1 MSDVPPIVLSTI
13 ICDRVL
19 LDAPTKTS
27 SIISIRDRILAAKY
41 PARHP
46 QLFFF
51 AEMTNG
57 HEDTEIKV
65 CLVDVQNNDKVMAEK
80 VSKIKFEDVKRI
92 VTIVLGFEG
101 LVFPHP
107 GEYYFQLYAGN
118 ELLSSRRIV
127 CFEIKA
133 NQKNDPNQEQSPNQ

>member
-27 SIISIRDRILAAKY
+27 SIISIRDRILAVKY

-57 HEDTEIKV
+57 HEDTQIRV
-65 CLVDVQNNDKVMAEK
+65 RLVDVQENDK
-80 VSKIKFEDVKRI
+80 
-92 VTIVLGFEG
+92 
-101 LVFPHP
+101 
-107 GEYYFQLYAGN
+107 
-118 ELLSSRRIV
+118 
-127 CFEIKA
+127 
-133 NQKNDPNQEQSPNQ
+133 

>member
-13 ICDRVL
+13 VCDRVL

-27 SIISIRDRILAAKY
+27 SLISIRDSIIAVKY

-57 HEDTEIKV
+57 HEDMQIKV
-65 CLVDVQNNDKVMAEK
+65 RLVDVQNNDKVMAERI
-80 VSKIKFEDVKRI
+80 SKIKFDDVKRI

-101 LVFPHP
+101 LVFPHT
-107 GEYYFQLYAGN
+107 GEYYFQLYAGE
-118 ELLSSRRIV
+118 ELLSSRRVV
-127 CFEIKA
+127 CLQIKPG
-133 NQKNDPNQEQSPNQ
+133 QKNDPNQQ

>member
-1 MSDVPPIVLSTI
+1 MSDVPPIVLSVI
-13 ICDRVL
+13 VCDRVL
-19 LDAPTKTS
+19 LDGPTKTS
-27 SIISIRDRILAAKY
+27 SLISIRDKIVAVKY

-57 HEDTEIKV
+57 HEDAQIRV
-65 CLVDVQNNDKVMAEK
+65 RLVDVQDNDKVMAER
-80 VSKIKFEDVKRI
+80 VSKIKFNDVRQI

-107 GEYYFQLYAGN
+107 GEYYFQLFAGN
-118 ELLSSRRIV
+118 ELLSSRRVV
-127 CFEIKA
+127 CLQIKPR
-133 NQKNDPNQEQSPNQ
+133 QKNDPNQQ

>member
-13 ICDRVL
+13 VCDRVL

-27 SIISIRDRILAAKY
+27 SLISIRDSIVAAKY

-57 HEDTEIKV
+57 HEDTQITV
-65 CLVDVQNNDKVMAEK
+65 RLVDVQDNDKVMAEK
-80 VSKIKFEDVKRI
+80 ISKVKFDDVKRI

-101 LVFPHP
+101 LVFPHT
-107 GEYYFQLYAGN
+107 GEYYFQLYAGQ

-127 CFEIKA
+127 CLQIKPG
-133 NQKNDPNQEQSPNQ
+133 QKNDPHQQ

>member
-13 ICDRVL
+13 VCDRVL

-65 CLVDVQNNDKVMAEK
+65 RLVDVQNNDKVMAEK
-80 VSKIKFEDVKRI
+80 ASRIKFDDVKRI

-101 LVFPHP
+101 LIFPHP
-107 GEYYFQLYAGN
+107 GEYYFQLYAGS

-127 CFEIKA
+127 CLQVRA
-133 NQKNDPNQEQSPNQ
+133 NQKNDPGQQQN

>member
-27 SIISIRDRILAAKY
+27 SIISIRDKILAAKY

-57 HEDTEIKV
+57 HEDTQIRV
-65 CLVDVQNNDKVMAEK
+65 RLVDVQNDDKIMAEK
-80 VSKIKFEDVKRI
+80 VSKIRFDDVKRI

-101 LVFPHP
+101 LIFPHP
-107 GEYYFQLYAGN
+107 GEYCFQLYAGN
-118 ELLSSRRIV
+118 EQLASRRIV
-127 CFEIKA
+127 CLQVKPVP
-133 NQKNDPNQEQSPNQ
+133 KNDSNQQQN

>member
-1 MSDVPPIVLSTI
+1 MTDVPPIVLSTI
-13 ICDRVL
+13 VCDRVL
-19 LDAPTKTS
+19 LDAPTKMS
-27 SIISIRDRILAAKY
+27 SLISIRDGIVAAKY

-57 HEDTEIKV
+57 HEDTQITV
-65 CLVDVQNNDKVMAEK
+65 RLVDVQNNDKVMAEK
-80 VSKIKFEDVKRI
+80 TSKVKFDDVKRV

-101 LVFPHP
+101 LVFPHT
-107 GEYYFQLYAGN
+107 GEYYFQLYAGQ

-127 CFEIKA
+127 CLQIKPGR
-133 NQKNDPNQEQSPNQ
+133 KNDPNQQ